1 MSGPRL
7 RGTYTVIVTPFREGG
22 SRVDEE
28 MLRWLVDFQISEG
41 IHGIIALASNGEFLS
56 LSDEERHDVSR
67 IVVEQAAG
75 RVPVVVGTAA
85 ESTDDVIRYTRDAE
99 QVGADA
105 AMVLTP
111 YYCWIDEEEIFHH
124 YQRIAEAVSLPIML
138 YNHPASTVL
147 DMQPPLVARLAEID
161 NIAYIKESTTDTRRV
176 YRINELCRG
185 KITVFA
191 GYLGYESFMVGA
203 EGWVS
208 VCANIM
214 PRKSARLFELAVDR
228 NDRDGGLGGVP
239 GAEPDHRLPRRPPLR
254 TRHEGGVPDA
264 RPGHGRSAPAA
275 SPVTRG
281 PAPRAAPY
289 PDGSRP
295 LRAVAAAGGQG
306 GLILRSRAE
315 PGRPPAA
322 PGGRRRVRLTPLA
335 GVATFAG
342 IEPSLAP
349 LGSAARRTVRL
360 PAAGG
365 GVPAGSAGSSSR
377 RDEGRGYGEE
387 RHAPP

>member
-1 MSGPRL
+1 MPRL
-7 RGTYTVIVTPFREGG
+7 RGAYTVIVTPFHEGG
-22 SRVDEE
+22 ARINEE

-99 QVGADA
+99 RVGADA

-124 YQRIAEAVSLPIML
+124 YKRVAEAVSLPIML

-147 DMQPPLVARLAEID
+147 DIEPPLVARLAEID

-176 YRINELCRG
+176 YRINDLCRG
-185 KITVFA
+185 KMTVFA

-208 VCANIM
+208 VCANVM
-214 PRKSARLFELAVDR
+214 PRKCAELFELAVDR
-228 NDRDGGLGGVP
+228 NDRDAAWKVFEELTPIIDFLG
-239 GAEPDHRLPRRPPLR
+239 DHLYVHGMKAAFRMLGRDMGDPRPPRL
-254 TRHEGGVPDA
+254 
-264 RPGHGRSAPAA
+264 
-275 SPVTRG
+275 
-281 PAPRAAPY
+281 
-289 PDGSRP
+289 P
-295 LRAVAAAGGQG
+295 LRAELLPELRRILTEAGLFEQLLPPVDRAA
-306 GLILRSRAE
+306 
-315 PGRPPAA
+315 
-322 PGGRRRVRLTPLA
+322 
-335 GVATFAG
+335 
-342 IEPSLAP
+342 
-349 LGSAARRTVRL
+349 
-360 PAAGG
+360 
-365 GVPAGSAGSSSR
+365 
-377 RDEGRGYGEE
+377 
-387 RHAPP
+387 